1 MRFRRASLALAVLA
15 VVGLGVAGT
24 ASSAGTQPV
33 TATTAGAMPST
44 TTCTDPVQKGNV
56 TFVHCTNGQ
65 ETWSGDITGHGTYSY
80 DRVKNLTTGARN
92 VINGIETITN
102 ASIRGTGVG
111 TLYSRWN
118 ENDLPAGSSAPDTF
132 HIQQSF
138 QGGTGSFTNAHGSI
152 RFNTD
157 LNAYVGQLGF

>member
-15 VVGLGVAGT
+15 VVGLGVAST

-33 TATTAGAMPST
+33 TATTTGIPNT
-44 TTCTDPVQKGNV
+44 TTCTTPVQKGNV
-56 TFVHCTNGQ
+56 TFVHCIGGK
-65 ETWSGDITGHGTYSY
+65 ETWSDDIRGDGTYSY
-80 DRVKNLTTGARN
+80 DRVTNLTTGARN
-92 VINGIETITN
+92 VINGVETIAN
-102 ASIRGTGVG
+102 ACIGTTCGG

-132 HIQQSF
+132 HIEQSF
-138 QGGTGSFTNAHGSI
+138 QGGTGNFTKAHGSV

-157 LNAYVGQLGF
+157 LNAYA